1 MISDFHTHSYFS
13 GDSSESTEKMIE
25 TAIGLGMERFC
36 FTDHQDFD
44 YNYDELDFTLDY
56 ERYFAEIS
64 DLKERYADE
73 INVLIGVE
81 TGIEPHLSDR
91 LREFVMKKPYDFVIG
106 STHLINGV
114 DPWYP
119 GYFAEHGEK
128 KGFEMYFD
136 YILKSLETCSDF
148 DVYGHLD
155 YIIRYAPNKDRF
167 FTKADFADVI
177 DEILK
182 KLISMDKG
190 IELNTG
196 GMYKGMDRTNP
207 HPDIVRR
214 YRELGGEKITVGS
227 DAHTADRIGYGFNIA
242 REILINSG
250 FEYYTV
256 FKERKPEFIKL

>member
-13 GDSSESTEKMIE
+13 GDSSENPEKMVE

-44 YNYDELDFTLDY
+44 YNYDELDFTLDH

-64 DLKERYADE
+64 DLRERYADK
-73 INVLIGVE
+73 IDVLIGVE
-81 TGIEPHLSDR
+81 TGLEPHLSDR
-91 LREFVMKKPYDFVIG
+91 LCEFVNKNPYDFVIG
-106 STHLINGV
+106 STHLVNGV

-119 GYFAEHGEK
+119 EYFAEHGEK

-136 YILKSLETCSDF
+136 YILRSLAVCSDF

-155 YIIRYAPNKDRF
+155 YIVRYAPNKDKY
-167 FTKADFADVI
+167 FTRSDFAEVI
-177 DEILK
+177 DKILT
-182 KLISMDKG
+182 KLVSMGKG

-196 GMYKGMDRTNP
+196 GMYKGMNRTNP

-214 YRELGGEKITVGS
+214 YRELGGEMITVGS
-227 DAHTADRIGYGFNIA
+227 DAHTADRIGCGFDAA
-242 REILINSG
+242 REILKNAG

-256 FKERKPEFIKL
+256 FKNRRPEFIKL